1 MIRTGIAALLLRLL
15 IAGNDKNNLE
25 RFPASCQC
33 VRYGTI
39 NQRIFIGS
47 PHESRFVPSC
57 CCLFSSNGSVLKVV
71 LCVHSTRSSAV
82 IQHTR
87 YLVSVRDRGFGWN
100 SCLQA
105 AIGTQLVVPG
115 ARFPSGTCLGEWRK
129 NYLVTE
135 KERPT
140 PDWGSKYVGLEHV
153 RYTINTG
160 SRWMEGKNK
169 TTGIYVWCQVINYT
183 NEHHQRSLLLWV
195 RMYTKYQVQP

>member
-82 IQHTR
+82 IQH
-87 YLVSVRDRGFGWN
+87 Y
-100 SCLQA
+100 Q
-105 AIGTQLVVPG
+105 VPG
-115 ARFPSGTCLGEWRK
+115 KRQ
-129 NYLVTE
+129 
-135 KERPT
+135 
-140 PDWGSKYVGLEHV
+140 GSRIWLKLMFASCN
-153 RYTINTG
+153 RYTVSCTRCKVPLRDVPG
-160 SRWMEGKNK
+160 GVAEELPGD
-169 TTGIYVWCQVINYT
+169 
-183 NEHHQRSLLLWV
+183 
-195 RMYTKYQVQP
+195 